1 MGFTEIGITA
11 ADLLEVDYKGDG
23 GESLADKITID

>member
-11 ADLLEVDYKGDG
+11 ADLLGVEYSADS
-23 GESLADKITID
+23 GESLKKKITK